1 MSQVRHHQL
10 LLARERALLED
21 LELEVSHQLADAVR
35 DIDWHYATSQTQF
48 NRLVASEKEVRAVHA
63 AYEASAVTLDL
74 LLDAQRRRAD
84 AETAFYRSLVDY
96 NRSIA
101 TLHRRKGSLL
111 EYNNVFL
118 AEGPWPAKA
127 YFDALREAR
136 KRDAS
141 VYLNYGFTRPKVIS
155 RGPYVQH
162 DDTSDT
168 LIEQQMPTV
177 AKPEELETPPT
188 ETVPELPAPELPP
201 VRPKGDSSGPSTPDA
216 PALPSPADGASLP
229 REARTTGVVRGGSVA
244 RHVTASRQAARR
256 PKVRR
261 HAAPSHH
268 RGTTLSEL
276 VADQLLA
283 ARPPKRRP
291 VRRVAPI
298 QRDSVPT
305 AGRPRHGHLGQG
317 VRR

>member
-21 LELEVSHQLADAVR
+21 LQLEVSHQLADAQR
-35 DIDWHYATSQTQF
+35 DVDWYYATSQTHF
-48 NRLVASEKEVRAVHA
+48 NRLVASEKEVRAVDA
-63 AYEASAVTLDL
+63 AYEANAVTLDL

-96 NRSIA
+96 NRAIA

-141 VYLNYGFTRPKVIS
+141 IYLNYGFTRPKVVS

-162 DDTSDT
+162 DDASGA
-168 LIEQQMPTV
+168 LIEQPMPTLAV
-177 AKPEELETPPT
+177 PGQVEEVETPDDGEASERKPAGSQRPA
-188 ETVPELPAPELPP
+188 ESPGAGAAPERGSGSDGRRRRDTADRRNGPARPAPL
-201 VRPKGDSSGPSTPDA
+201 GGPRRSASTP
-216 PALPSPADGASLP
+216 
-229 REARTTGVVRGGSVA
+229 RGS
-244 RHVTASRQAARR
+244 
-256 PKVRR
+256 
-261 HAAPSHH
+261 
-268 RGTTLSEL
+268 TTLSQL
-276 VADQLLA
+276 VAERLRTAQVRRPTSVRPA
-283 ARPPKRRP
+283 AKARQTARP
-291 VRRVAPI
+291 
-298 QRDSVPT
+298 
-305 AGRPRHGHLGQG
+305 HGPYLGGG